1 MKMNMNNINNSLIIR
16 ESELFSR
23 RIVDADGAEHYSTCA
38 SDVGLPPGVWP
49 KEIHITAHH
58 SLAIRMSLSQVT
70 QEAASYVRSEPLY
83 DLDIPRAEH
92 TLELFND

>member
-1 MKMNMNNINNSLIIR
+1 MEMNINNSLIIR
-16 ESELFSR
+16 ESKLFSR
-23 RIVDADGAEHYSTCA
+23 IDADGAEHYSACA
-38 SDVGLPPGVWP
+38 SDVGLAPGDWP
-49 KEIHITAHH
+49 KEIQITAHH

-70 QEAASYVRSEPLY
+70 QEAAFYVRSEPLY